1 MFSACHA
8 ALMGTLGCQF
18 GLSKSRLLTLAVL
31 IMGLAQSRTVNLTHL
46 ASHLPGKA
54 SHASAYRRLQ
64 RFFQFVRLDADRMA
78 LMVVHM
84 LNLERK
90 KCLALDRTNWK
101 IGSKDV
107 NILVLAIVTRRF
119 RVPLLWTLIP
129 HQGNS
134 DTAQRIALM
143 RRYLALFGASSIE
156 CLLADREFIGAR
168 WMDFLNENNIPF
180 VIRVK
185 GDMTLV
191 LENGQ
196 ACSLKTLLRKKR
208 AKSVA
213 LTCRGRLNGDAGATA
228 QPVHIAAKRL
238 ANDQW
243 LIVATNRQ
251 EAKQALNL
259 YRRRWGIECL
269 FADAK
274 TRGLNLEDTRLRHPD
289 KLNTLLILVTLAMT
303 WAYRCATRK
312 MTMKA
317 IARKTHGRRE
327 RSWFRTGLDALRKW
341 IVNDPDKAIYAWTQM
356 APKQPLKAS

>member
-18 GLSKSRLLTLAVL
+18 GLSKSRLPTLAVP
-31 IMGLAQSRTVNLTHL
+31 IMGLAHSRTVNLTHL
-46 ASHLPGKA
+46 AGHLPGKA
-54 SHASAYRRLQ
+54 SHASAYRRRQ
-64 RFFQFVRLDADRMA
+64 RFFQFVR
-78 LMVVHM
+78 
-84 LNLERK
+84 
-90 KCLALDRTNWK
+90 
-101 IGSKDV
+101 
-107 NILVLAIVTRRF
+107 
-119 RVPLLWTLIP
+119 
-129 HQGNS
+129 
-134 DTAQRIALM
+134 
-143 RRYLALFGASSIE
+143 
-156 CLLADREFIGAR
+156 
-168 WMDFLNENNIPF
+168 
-180 VIRVK
+180 
-185 GDMTLV
+185 LV

-196 ACSLKTLLRKKR
+196 ACSLKTLVRKKR

-213 LTCRGRLNGDAGATA
+213 LTSRGRLNGDAGATA

-238 ANDQW
+238 ANDQA

-259 YRRRWGIECL
+259 YRRQWGIECL
-269 FADAK
+269 FANAK

-303 WAYRCATRK
+303 WAYRCATRL

-327 RSWFRTGLDALRKW
+327 KSWFRTGLDALRKW
-341 IVNDPDKAIYAWTQM
+341 IVDPDKAFYAGTQK

>member
-1 MFSACHA
+1 MFSVCHA

-18 GLSKSRLLTLAVL
+18 GLSKSRLLTLSVL

-84 LNLERK
+84 LNLGRK

-143 RRYLALFGASSIE
+143 GRYLALFGASSIE

-191 LENGQ
+191 LESGQ

-213 LTCRGRLNGDAGATA
+213 FTCRGRLNGDAGATA
-228 QPVHIAAKRL
+228 QPVQIAAKRL
-238 ANDQW
+238 ADDQW

-274 TRGLNLEDTRLRHPD
+274 TRGLNLEDTRLRHAD
-289 KLNTLLILVTLAMT
+289 KLDTLLILVTLAMT

-356 APKQPLKAS
+356 APKQPLKTS